1 MAGGGRIGR
10 QKRVGRLRGIRC
22 LPSLNEAGPVIKVE
36 KAYFQEED
44 TDKSNKAVAEKG
56 MESFYP
62 STTFFCHVLSVF
74 RHRNIVT

>member
-1 MAGGGRIGR
+1 M
-10 QKRVGRLRGIRC
+10 
-22 LPSLNEAGPVIKVE
+22 E